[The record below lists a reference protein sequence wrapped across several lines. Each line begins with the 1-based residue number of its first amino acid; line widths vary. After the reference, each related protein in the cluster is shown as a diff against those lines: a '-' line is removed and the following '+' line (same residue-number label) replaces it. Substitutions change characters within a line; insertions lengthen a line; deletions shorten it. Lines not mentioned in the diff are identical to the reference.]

1 VPARTKETKH
11 IASQDQFDYRVNERI
26 RTREVRL
33 IDGEGQQLGV
43 VAIDVALNVARQAD
57 LDLVEIA
64 PDAVPPVCKV
74 MDFDRFKYEMR
85 QRAKEAR
92 KKSTNTTI
100 KEMKYRPKIGVGDFD
115 TKTRQVEKF
124 LIEGHKVKVTIMFRG
139 REMSH
144 PELGMKILQRVAEVI
159 AHVGK
164 VDIPAKQDG
173 RNMTMVLGP
182 EKAKPA
188 PKPSVPREMTGLATP
203 VKSTTAVPPTPAT
216 ATPAPAPTETANT
229 TEASATPA
237 TAQPSTDTPQEV

>member
-1 VPARTKETKH
+1 MPARTKESIH
-11 IASQDQFDYRVNERI
+11 IAAQDQFDYRINERI

-33 IDGEGQQLGV
+33 IDAEGQQLGV

-64 PDAVPPVCKV
+64 PDATPPVCKV

-100 KEMKYRPKIGVGDFD
+100 KEMKYRPKIGQGDFD
-115 TKTRQVEKF
+115 TKTRQVERF
-124 LIEGHKVKVTIMFRG
+124 LSEGHKVKVTIMFRG

-144 PELGMKILQRVAEVI
+144 PELGMKILMQVAEAI

-164 VDIPAKQDG
+164 VDIAAKQDG

-182 EKAKPA
+182 DKSKPA
-188 PKPSVPREMTGLATP
+188 PKPAPARNAAPATGEAKAAKPVATKPAGATP
-203 VKSTTAVPPTPAT
+203 VSSTPVSAEPQA
-216 ATPAPAPTETANT
+216 
-229 TEASATPA
+229 ASE
-237 TAQPSTDTPQEV
+237 PSTDTPQEV